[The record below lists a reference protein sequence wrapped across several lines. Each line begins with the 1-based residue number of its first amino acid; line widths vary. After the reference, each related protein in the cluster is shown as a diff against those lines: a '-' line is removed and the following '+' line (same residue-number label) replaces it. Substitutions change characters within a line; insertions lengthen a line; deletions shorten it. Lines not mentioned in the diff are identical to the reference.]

1 MSHAH
6 LVRFLAHRIADP
18 KLLRMVQ
25 RFLKAGIMEDGR
37 FTASEEGAPQGGL
50 VSPVLSNVYLHY
62 GSGRQGCESRRV
74 KVSLPS
80 VAR

>member
-6 LVRFLAHRIADP
+6 LVKFLAHRIADP
-18 KLLRMVQ
+18 KLLRMIQ

-50 VSPVLSNVYLHY
+50 VSPVLSNIYRAP
-62 GSGRQGCESRRV
+62 GAG
-74 KVSLPS
+74 
-80 VAR
+80 A